1 MQLGPLHLSVELL
14 LWAGFILCGGLL
26 IVFRGWWIE
35 LLGLLGVYG
44 LLCLLISRFPFV
56 LPDLKFGPLVLSRV
70 VLVQAVT
77 GLTVVSILAIT
88 ILVRRRMVLKV
99 QQPLDE
105 VTEARLRWTAWRT
118 ARLGGKQRFRLA
130 AYLLPVFA
138 FAVLALAAYGL
149 ALVYPVVRTPDAP
162 DGLLWG
168 YVDLVWYWLGLAG
181 LLTVLLAQE
190 MHEVSVGLLLCW
202 SSVNL
207 LYIAMSRTLGL
218 LALGALSAVS
228 ILMGLGS
235 AYLALL
241 FYLRLRRW
249 QLPSAEEWE

>member
-1 MQLGPLHLSVELL
+1 MELGPLHWSVEQLI
-14 LWAGFILCGGLL
+14 WAGFVFFGGLL

-35 LLGLLGVYG
+35 LLGLLGIYG
-44 LLCLLISRFPFV
+44 LLCLLLSRFPFM
-56 LPDLKFGPLVLSRV
+56 LPDLQMGPLVLSRV
-70 VLVQAVT
+70 ILAQAAT
-77 GLTVVSILAIT
+77 GLTIVAVLAVT
-88 ILVRRRMVLKV
+88 IAVRRRVTLEM
-99 QQPLDE
+99 QPPLDE

-118 ARLGGKQRFRLA
+118 ARLGRGQRFRLA
-130 AYLLPVFA
+130 AYLFPVFA
-138 FAVLALAAYGL
+138 FAVLVLAAHGL
-149 ALVYPVVRTPDAP
+149 ALVYPVVRRPGAP

-202 SSVNL
+202 SSVTL
-207 LYIAMSRTLGL
+207 LYIALSRTIGL
-218 LALGALSAVS
+218 LALGLLSAVA

-249 QLPSAEEWE
+249 RLPSAEEWE

>member
-1 MQLGPLHLSVELL
+1 MTIGPLYLDVELL
-14 LWAGFILCGGLL
+14 LWAGFVFCGGLL

-35 LLGLLGVYG
+35 LLGLLGMYG

-56 LPDLKFGPLVLSRV
+56 LPDLEIGPLVTSRI

-77 GLTVVSILAIT
+77 GLTVVAIMAMT
-88 ILVRRRMVLKV
+88 IALRQRIALGM

-105 VTEARLRWTAWRT
+105 VTEARLRWTIWRT
-118 ARLGGKQRFRLA
+118 ARLGGKQRFRLV
-130 AYLLPVFA
+130 AYLLPIFA
-138 FAVLALAAYGL
+138 FAVLVLAAHGL
-149 ALVYPVVRTPDAP
+149 ALVYPVVRTPGAP
-162 DGLLWG
+162 EGLLWG

-190 MHEVSVGLLLCW
+190 MQEISIGLLLCW
-202 SSVNL
+202 NGVIL
-207 LYIAMSRTLGL
+207 LYIALTRTLGL
-218 LALGALSAVS
+218 LAMGLLSTVA
-228 ILMGLGS
+228 ILMGLGW

-241 FYLRLRRW
+241 FHLRLRRW

>member
-1 MQLGPLHLSVELL
+1 MELGPWHLSVELL
-14 LWAGFILCGGLL
+14 LWAGFVFCGGLL

-35 LLGLLGVYG
+35 LLGLAGVYG
-44 LLCLLISRFPFV
+44 LLSLFISRFPFV
-56 LPDLKFGPLVLSRV
+56 LPDMKIGPLVLSRI
-70 VLVQAVT
+70 VLAQAAT
-77 GLTVVSILAIT
+77 GLTVVTIMAIT
-88 ILVRRRMVLKV
+88 VVMRRRVALEMEH
-99 QQPLDE
+99 PLDE

-118 ARLGGKQRFRLA
+118 ARSGSERQFRLV

-138 FAVLALAAYGL
+138 FAVLVLAAHGL
-149 ALVYPVVRTPDAP
+149 ALVYPMVRTPGAP
-162 DGLLWG
+162 DGLLGG

-190 MHEVSVGLLLCW
+190 MHEVSIGLLLCW
-202 SSVNL
+202 SGVSL

-218 LALGALSAVS
+218 LAMGLLGAVS

-235 AYLALL
+235 AFLALV

>member
-1 MQLGPLHLSVELL
+1 MELGALHLSAELL
-14 LWAGFILCGGLL
+14 LWGGFVLCGGLL

-56 LPDLKFGPLVLSRV
+56 LPDLRIGPLVLSRI

-77 GLTVVSILAIT
+77 GLTVVT
-88 ILVRRRMVLKV
+88 IMAVTIAVRRRMALEL

-118 ARLGGKQRFRLA
+118 ARLGGEQRFRLA
-130 AYLLPVFA
+130 AYLLPVSA
-138 FAVLALAAYGL
+138 FAVLVLAAHGL
-149 ALVYPVVRTPDAP
+149 ALVYPMVRTPGAP

-168 YVDLVWYWLGLAG
+168 YVDLVWYWLGMAG

-190 MHEVSVGLLLCW
+190 MHEVSIGLLLCW
-202 SSVNL
+202 SSVSL

-218 LALGALSAVS
+218 LAMGLLSAVA